1 MKKLFGLFAVVV
13 LVSSLLV
20 GCGTDDS
27 DTIKI
32 GVNLELTGPVSI
44 YGIPERKAMELA
56 LEEINTAGG
65 VLGKQLEFVF
75 YDNEYDNA
83 KAVENAI
90 KFATEDN
97 VVAMLGPATSSP
109 SLAVGAIAKEYEMVN
124 FTPSATALDV
134 TMDGDK
140 VNPWVFRASF
150 IDPFQGLVLANFA
163 TTELESKNAVI
174 MYSDS
179 SDYSNGL
186 AEAFEEKYT
195 GNGGTVVKKATYTDQ
210 DSDFSAQLTSLSNL
224 EFDVIFVADYAER
237 GGLIVNQLRAMGI
250 DVPVLGPDG
259 FDTPDFNDLAGGAD
273 NVNDVFF
280 VNHFSVLLEDPQVVS
295 FIAAH
300 EAKYDEKPNALS
312 ALAYDAVYM
321 LVEAIKA
328 ADSTKPADIRDALD
342 NLGTFDGVTGDILM
356 NEFNNPVKSAVVIEL
371 KNGEQVKA
379 TVVQP

>member
-1 MKKLFGLFAVVV
+1 MKKLLRLFALVAVVA
-13 LVSSLLV
+13 SLLV
-20 GCGTDDS
+20 GCGAKDS
-27 DTIKI
+27 ETIKV

-56 LEEINTAGG
+56 LEEINAAGG
-65 VLGKQLEFVF
+65 VLGKQLEFIF
-75 YDNEYDNA
+75 YDNEYDTA

-90 KFATEDN
+90 KFATQDN
-97 VVAMLGPATSSP
+97 VVAMLGPATSAP

-124 FTPSATALDV
+124 FTPSATALAV

-163 TTELESKNAVI
+163 TNELAATKAVV
-174 MYSDS
+174 MFSDS

-186 AEAFEEKYT
+186 AEAFDEKFT
-195 GNGGTVVKKATYTDQ
+195 ANGGTVVETATYTDQ
-210 DSDFSAQLTSLSNL
+210 DADFSAQLTSLSNL
-224 EFDVIFVADYAER
+224 DFDVIFVADYAER
-237 GGLIVNQLRAMGI
+237 GGLIVNQARAMGI
-250 DVPVLGPDG
+250 DVPILGPDG
-259 FDTPDFNDLAGGAD
+259 FDTPDFNDLAGGAA
-273 NVNDVFF
+273 NVNNVFF
-280 VNHFSVLLEDPQVVS
+280 VNHFSVLLDDPQVVA

-300 EAKYDEKPNALS
+300 EAKFGETPNALS

-321 LVEAIKA
+321 LVEAIKVA
-328 ADSTKPADIRDALD
+328 NSEKPADIRDALD
-342 NLGTFDGVTGDILM
+342 DLGVFDGVTGDILM

-371 KNGEQVKA
+371 KDGAQFKA

>member
-1 MKKLFGLFAVVV
+1 MKKLFGLFATVAIVG
-13 LVSSLLV
+13 SLLV
-20 GCGTDDS
+20 GCGADDS

-56 LEEINTAGG
+56 LEEINAAGG
-65 VLGKQLEFVF
+65 VLDKQLEFVF

-134 TMDGDK
+134 TMDGDV

-163 TTELESKNAVI
+163 TTDLKAANAVI

-186 AEAFEEKYT
+186 AEAFEDKFTE
-195 GNGGTVVKKATYTDQ
+195 NGGTVVKKATYTDQ
-210 DSDFSAQLTSLSNL
+210 DSDFSAQLTSLSGID
-224 EFDVIFVADYAER
+224 FDVIFVADYAER
-237 GGLIVNQLRAMGI
+237 GGLIVNQLRAMGV

-273 NVNDVFF
+273 NVNNVFF
-280 VNHFSVLLEDPQVVS
+280 VNHFSVLLDDPQVVS
-295 FIAAH
+295 FIEAH
-300 EAKYDEKPNALS
+300 EAKYGEKPNALS

-321 LVEAIKA
+321 LVEAIKQ

-342 NLGTFDGVTGDILM
+342 NLGTYDGVTGDILM

>member
-1 MKKLFGLFAVVV
+1 MKKLFGLLAVVV

-20 GCGTDDS
+20 GCGSEDS

-56 LEEINTAGG
+56 LEEINAAGG

-75 YDNEYDNA
+75 YDNEYDTA

-97 VVAMLGPATSSP
+97 VVAMLGPATSGP

-124 FTPSATALDV
+124 FTPSATAMDV
-134 TMDGDK
+134 TMDGDN

-163 TTELESKNAVI
+163 TNDLGAQNAVV

-186 AEAFEEKYT
+186 AEAFEEKFT
-195 GNGGTVVKKATYTDQ
+195 ENGGTVVEVATYTDQ
-210 DSDFSAQLTSLSNL
+210 DTDFSAQLTSLSNL
-224 EFDVIFVADYAER
+224 DFDVIFVADYAER
-237 GGLIVNQLRAMGI
+237 GGLIVNQARAMGI

-273 NVNDVFF
+273 NVNSVYF
-280 VNHFSVLLEDPQVVS
+280 VNHFSLLLEDEQVQA

-300 EAKYDEKPNALS
+300 EAKFGEKPNALS
-312 ALAYDAVYM
+312 ALAYDATYM
-321 LVEAIKA
+321 LVEAIKQ
-328 ADSTKPADIRDALD
+328 ADSENPADIRDALD
-342 NLGTFDGVTGDILM
+342 DLGVFDGVTGDILM

-371 KNGEQVKA
+371 KDGAQFKA
-379 TVVQP
+379 TIVQP